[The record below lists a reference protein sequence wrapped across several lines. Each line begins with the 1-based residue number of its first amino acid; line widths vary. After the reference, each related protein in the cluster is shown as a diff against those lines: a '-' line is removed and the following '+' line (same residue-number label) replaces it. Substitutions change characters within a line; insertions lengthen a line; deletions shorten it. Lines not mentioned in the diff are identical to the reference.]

1 MIHLSLLLGDKQSGG
16 KEEGGFELVVEIGK
30 FIQKINKLAMENL
43 KEEEEGSSKFI
54 GKAVDV
60 VMIPAVERY
69 FLDGVTLSKL
79 KILTFNNLA
88 CILKK
93 NRRFMMALK
102 AVSFAID
109 LEERLIGLCQ

>member
-1 MIHLSLLLGDKQSGG
+1 M
-16 KEEGGFELVVEIGK
+16 
-30 FIQKINKLAMENL
+30 
-43 KEEEEGSSKFI
+43 
-54 GKAVDV
+54 
-60 VMIPAVERY
+60 VMIPTVSRY
-69 FLDGVTLSKL
+69 FADEVTLAKL

-109 LEERLIGLCQ
+109 LE